1 VKVFATVVL
10 DAGRKKGALRS
21 CRKMATI
28 TYRHQPGIQATRGRV
43 PLGGT
48 SHLYRVTKLLWPE
61 AVEDAIK
68 AFLIPVSLH
77 VCSGHSQLGDIRLD
91 IDENVHPHVLCDA
104 SRLPFADKC
113 FRTVL
118 CDPPYNGRYW
128 WNHAVLSEL
137 ARVGRTRIIFQ
148 HWFVPADSLGRYKK
162 SHEFHLVNL
171 FAWQP
176 RTYFDRGQFV
186 SIFDAR

>member
-1 VKVFATVVL
+1 
-10 DAGRKKGALRS
+10 
-21 CRKMATI
+21 
-28 TYRHQPGIQATRGRV
+28 
-43 PLGGT
+43 
-48 SHLYRVTKLLWPE
+48 LYRVTKLLWPE

-104 SRLPFADKC
+104 SRL
-113 FRTVL
+113 
-118 CDPPYNGRYW
+118 
-128 WNHAVLSEL
+128 
-137 ARVGRTRIIFQ
+137 
-148 HWFVPADSLGRYKK
+148 WFVPADSLGRYKK

-176 RTYFDRGQFV
+176 RTYFGRGQFV